1 MCTTCKHVC
10 MNIGKHLCVYVYIC
24 MDGFDIFVHICVF
37 VRVHMCAC
45 VFTYVHTF
53 MCTHTH
59 TYMHMCSYSCVYVRK
74 YIYIH
79 TN

>member
-1 MCTTCKHVC
+1 MHVC

-24 MDGFDIFVHICVF
+24 MDGLIDFFVHICVF
-37 VRVHMCAC
+37 VCVHMYAC
-45 VFTYVHTF
+45 VFTYVYTF